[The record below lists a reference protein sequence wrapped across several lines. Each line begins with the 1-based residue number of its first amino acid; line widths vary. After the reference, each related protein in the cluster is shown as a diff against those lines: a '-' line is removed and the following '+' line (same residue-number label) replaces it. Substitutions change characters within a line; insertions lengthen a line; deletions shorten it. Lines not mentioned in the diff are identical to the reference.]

1 MSQLGGFF
9 GPIANPLPGPFSQL
23 NSIEDSPIEFI

>member
-23 NSIEDSPIEFI
+23 DSIANSPI